1 MTITTIKLT
10 DMQRLVLEHAADQS
24 DGAVTWFPPNVKG
37 GARQKVIDGLVAR
50 ALITHSGIH
59 NGCITDA
66 GFDAI
71 GGARPVRSAAAT
83 QVLGDEVG
91 NQDPSD
97 DEITESNQAAF
108 APYPF
113 DEPMAPVAPPAEPAA
128 HTVPAKARVAE
139 TKPVRTRDN
148 SKQASVLQ
156 MLRRPEGATI
166 AQICGA
172 TGWQPHTVRGTFAG
186 SFKKKLGLTLL
197 SEKPAGAERTY
208 RLRDQEVATC

>member
-1 MTITTIKLT
+1 MTTTTIKLT
-10 DMQRLVLEHAADQS
+10 DTQRLVLEHAADQS
-24 DGAVTWFPPNVKG
+24 DGAVNWFPPNVKG
-37 GARQKVIDGLVAR
+37 GARQKVVDGLVAR
-50 ALITHSGIH
+50 ALVTHSGIH
-59 NGCITDA
+59 NCFITAEGYDA
-66 GFDAI
+66 LGI
-71 GGARPVRSAAAT
+71 ARPIRSADA
-83 QVLGDEVG
+83 
-91 NQDPSD
+91 
-97 DEITESNQAAF
+97 EITESHQAAF

-113 DEPMAPVAPPAEPAA
+113 DEPMVPVAPPAEPAA
-128 HTVPAKARVAE
+128 HTAPAEARVAE

-166 AQICGA
+166 TQICEA
-172 TGWQPHTVRGTFAG
+172 TNWQAHTVRGTFAG

>member
-1 MTITTIKLT
+1 MTTTIKLT
-10 DMQRLVLEHAADQS
+10 DTQRLVLEHAAHQL
-24 DGAVTWFPPNVKG
+24 DGAVTWFPDNVKG
-37 GARQKVIDGLVAR
+37 GARQKVIDGLFSR
-50 ALITHSGIH
+50 DLITSIGIRD
-59 NGCITDA
+59 CYITDA
-66 GFDAI
+66 GYDAL
-71 GGARPVRSAAAT
+71 GVARPVRSADAT
-83 QVLGDEVG
+83 QVLADEVG
-91 NQDPSD
+91 SEDPSD

-128 HTVPAKARVAE
+128 HTAPAEARVAE

-186 SFKKKLGLTLL
+186 SFKKKLGLTLV